1 MAPGFA
7 ASCGLSQ
14 QERAMTGLVVF
25 SIAFSI
31 AALVAHRPDPHRV
44 RWVRR
49 RGVLGSSQKR

>member
-1 MAPGFA
+1 
-7 ASCGLSQ
+7 
-14 QERAMTGLVVF
+14 MTGLVVF